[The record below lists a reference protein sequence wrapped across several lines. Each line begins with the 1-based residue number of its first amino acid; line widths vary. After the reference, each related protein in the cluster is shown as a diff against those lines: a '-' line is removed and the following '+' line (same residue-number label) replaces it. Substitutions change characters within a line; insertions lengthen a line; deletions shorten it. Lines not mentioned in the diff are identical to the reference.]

1 MSPVVGPAAPTSL
14 FPPLPDERQDK
25 GCAGGKMAGFRRSGF
40 GAAFGVCDAMVEAV
54 QGAMLQLGEGNA
66 AD

>member
-1 MSPVVGPAAPTSL
+1 MSDFGVVGEAEAEAAAL
-14 FPPLPDERQDK
+14 CMNFIDKRRDETAF
-25 GCAGGKMAGFRRSGF
+25 GVAF